1 MGTVVPKRG
10 HDITHELRA
19 VVLRHCLA
27 CSQLVAATSLPPRPA
42 TSPARAPGGAAH
54 TGQGQ
59 ADLPDA
65 LSHVVAHS
73 GMLGTRP
80 GGTLSTHGLER
91 DQTLVQ
97 PQV

>member
-1 MGTVVPKRG
+1 MVVVAIYPQVK
-10 HDITHELRA
+10 ELRPGEEG
-19 VVLRHCLA
+19 RCP
-27 CSQLVAATSLPPRPA
+27 VAQAF
-42 TSPARAPGGAAH
+42 GG

-65 LSHVVAHS
+65 LSHVIAHS
-73 GMLGTRP
+73 GILGTRP